1 MNHPTPLIALVVLA
15 GLAVGGCTSTTPG
28 AAGGTTRSAQ
38 VTSSASAADPLARVD
53 PCSLLGPVV
62 ISQNQLQP
70 NKSGI
75 GPGDRYC
82 RWDTGSAVNGVGYN
96 IAVNIYDQAGLDQ
109 LSTAGFIVTN
119 YPVGHH
125 PGRMSKDTAGGGCSV
140 SIGITNTSRVDVVGI
155 DYGGQQDRACA
166 VATTV
171 APSVE
176 KMLPSGNG

>member
-1 MNHPTPLIALVVLA
+1 MNHPKPLIALVVLA
-15 GLAVGGCTSTTPG
+15 GLAVGGCTGTTPG
-28 AAGGTTRSAQ
+28 IADGTTRSAQ
-38 VTSSASAADPLARVD
+38 ITSSTNGNDPLAKVD
-53 PCSLLGPVV
+53 PCSLLGAAV

-82 RWDTGSAVNGVGYN
+82 RWDTGAAVNGIGYN
-96 IAVNIYDQAGLDQ
+96 IAINVYDQAGLDQ

-176 KMLPSGNG
+176 KMLPSEKG